1 MTVFSGFWNILA
13 AILSRPAPACF
24 PSGLFTDSG
33 VGTGCCSSAFRRWS
47 CSRGCLCLQ
56 AHIRQGFPTALHPTH
71 GVSHTSSPPPS
82 GHQVGSQGSVTPQAR
97 VAGNTA
103 LQGWGVPLAASRPP
117 GAPAS
122 TQVQLGPQ
130 WALRPARGWRRAGA
144 YHGPQATALSKGRK
158 GSPLLQRGDD

>member
-97 VAGNTA
+97 VAGNAA
-103 LQGWGVPLAASRPP
+103 LQGWGGSP
-117 GAPAS
+117 GNQPAPRS
-122 TQVQLGPQ
+122 TSIHSG
-130 WALRPARGWRRAGA
+130 AAGA
-144 YHGPQATALSKGRK
+144 AVGLTPSSGLEKSRCLSWTTGHSPFQGSEGVSPAPEGR
-158 GSPLLQRGDD
+158 